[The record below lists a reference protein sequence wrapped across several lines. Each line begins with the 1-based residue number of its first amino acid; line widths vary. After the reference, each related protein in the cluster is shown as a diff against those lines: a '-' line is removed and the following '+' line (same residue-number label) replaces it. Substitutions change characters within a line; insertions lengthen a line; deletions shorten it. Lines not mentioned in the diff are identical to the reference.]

1 MTLSGDPGDVS
12 VEYATTPFV
21 DATARLPLQVAVL
34 GGGPGGMYAAR
45 LLKLRHPS
53 WAVRVQERNDPGAT
67 FGFGIGLSP
76 HTLRRMQVADPET
89 YEALLAIGYELRTW
103 RMQIGSSA
111 ISGGDNQSIGLGRA
125 DLLGILTRHALDVGV
140 EIEWGTFADVDR
152 NAGTDL
158 IIAADGATSPTRT
171 RLADRLGV
179 SVEPG
184 DLAYIWCGA
193 DLELDTM
200 QFEVAETEHGVFV
213 AHVMP
218 FAAGRCTF
226 QVDARLATVH
236 SAGLARGVTDDLG
249 NDAVTL
255 DHLSAVF
262 GRLLRG
268 IPLRGNRSVWSTF
281 DTVRCRSWSTD
292 NIVLIGDAA
301 HTAHYSVGSGTR
313 MAMED
318 ALALT
323 DAVGSHPDIPTAL
336 KAYEAARR
344 PSTDRLQS
352 RALHSQAWWA
362 SFPDRMHLP
371 LPQLM
376 TNYQTRT
383 GAVGATALA
392 EADAELVDGALALLN
407 AGNASPD
414 GDVCRAILACP
425 LELPRRT
432 LPGRVVDIDGHAVLT
447 VPADVS
453 DVADARERHPD
464 DLILATV
471 AATQTMTSELAT
483 KLHTAGADAVL
494 LAVATHG
501 GDVIACLDLAERI
514 RLGSG
519 VPVAVSG
526 DTAHVDLLSAGVLAG
541 RLDLVSITDGAS

>member
-1 MTLSGDPGDVS
+1 MESS
-12 VEYATTPFV
+12 
-21 DATARLPLQVAVL
+21 ARPPLEVAVL

-45 LLKLRHPS
+45 LLKLRHPT
-53 WAVRVQERNDPGAT
+53 WAVRVHERNDPSAT

-103 RMQIGSSA
+103 KMQIGSNA

-125 DLLGILTRHALDVGV
+125 DLLGILTRHALDLGV
-140 EIEWGTFADVDR
+140 EIEWGTFADLDR
-152 NAGTDL
+152 ITGADL
-158 IIAADGATSPTRT
+158 IIAADGATSSTRT

-179 SVEPG
+179 TIEPG

-226 QVDARLATVH
+226 QVDARLATVRD
-236 SAGLARGVTDDLG
+236 AGLDDGETDALG
-249 NDAVTL
+249 NDARTL
-255 DHLSAVF
+255 DHLSHIF
-262 GRLLRG
+262 DRLLRG
-268 IPLRGNRSVWSTF
+268 VRLRGNRSVWSTF
-281 DTVRCRSWSTD
+281 DTVHCRSWSTG
-292 NIVLIGDAA
+292 NMVLIGDAA

-323 DAVGSHPDIPTAL
+323 DAIGSHPDVPTAL
-336 KAYEAARR
+336 HTYEAARR

-352 RALHSQAWWA
+352 RALHSQAWWT
-362 SFPDRMHLP
+362 SFPDRIHLP

-383 GAVGATALA
+383 GALGATALA
-392 EADAELVDGALALLN
+392 EADAELADNALALLP
-407 AGNASPD
+407 AGKPSP
-414 GDVCRAILACP
+414 GDDICRTILACP
-425 LELPRRT
+425 LQLARTT
-432 LPGRVVDIDGHAVLT
+432 LPGRIVNIDGDAVLK

-453 DVADARERHPD
+453 DVASARERHPD
-464 DLILATV
+464 HLILATV
-471 AATQTMTSELAT
+471 AATQTMTTELAA
-483 KLHTAGADAVL
+483 KLHSAGADAVL
-494 LAVATHG
+494 LAVAAHG
-501 GDVIACLDLAERI
+501 GDVIACLDLAEHI

-526 DTAHVDLLSAGVLAG
+526 DAAHVDLLSAGVLAG
-541 RLDLVSITDGAS
+541 RLDLVSITDGAP

>member
-1 MTLSGDPGDVS
+1 MESS
-12 VEYATTPFV
+12 
-21 DATARLPLQVAVL
+21 ARPPLEVAVL

-45 LLKLRHPS
+45 LLKLRHPT
-53 WAVRVQERNDPGAT
+53 WAVRVHERNDPGAT

-76 HTLRRMQVADPET
+76 HTLQRMHAADPET

-103 RMQIGSSA
+103 RMQIGSSS

-140 EIEWGTFADVDR
+140 EIEWGTFADLDR
-152 NAGTDL
+152 TTGADL
-158 IIAADGATSPTRT
+158 IIAADGATSSTRA

-179 SVEPG
+179 TTEPG

-226 QVDARLATVH
+226 QVDARLATVR
-236 SAGLARGVTDDLG
+236 SAGLDGGEIDALG

-255 DHLSAVF
+255 EHLSAVF
-262 GRLLRG
+262 GRLLGSVR
-268 IPLRGNRSVWSTF
+268 LRGNRSAWATF
-281 DTVRCRSWSTD
+281 DTVRCRAWSTG
-292 NIVLIGDAA
+292 NLVLIGDAA

-323 DAVGSHPDIPTAL
+323 DAIGSHPDVPTAL
-336 KAYEAARR
+336 HAYETERR
-344 PSTDRLQS
+344 PSTDRLQT
-352 RALHSQAWWA
+352 RALQSQAWWA

-383 GAVGATALA
+383 GALGATALA
-392 EADAELVDGALALLN
+392 AADAELVNSALALLP
-407 AGNASPD
+407 AGTPAPGAD
-414 GDVCRAILACP
+414 ICRTILACP
-425 LELPRRT
+425 LHLGRTT
-432 LPGRVVDIDGHAVLT
+432 LPARIVDPDGDAVLR

-453 DVADARERHPD
+453 EVAGAREHHPD
-464 DLILATV
+464 HLILATL
-471 AATQTMTSELAT
+471 APRQTMTPELAT
-483 KLHTAGADAVL
+483 KLHSAGADAVL
-494 LAVATHG
+494 LAVAAHG
-501 GDVIACLDLAERI
+501 GDVIACLDLAEHI
-514 RLGSG
+514 RLGSS
-519 VPVAVSG
+519 VPVAVIG
-526 DTAHVDLLSAGVLAG
+526 DAAHIDLLSAGVLAG
-541 RLDLVSITDGAS
+541 RLDLVSITDGAP